1 MEKKYIFGID
11 AGGTKVA
18 YGLFNMDGDLLDRY
32 QHPTDI
38 EADGPAFSDKVIATV
53 KEILEKNHASLEE
66 VHGIGICMPSY
77 IRFETG
83 YIHITSAMVNIR
95 DFGMRDY
102 MEERLGV
109 PVILDNDS
117 NVAALAE
124 HRRGAG
130 QGLKDRVYVAVSTG
144 IGSGI
149 IINNEMFR
157 GSYGW
162 AGESGHMLDT
172 PDDGILCGCGNYGCF
187 MSQVSG
193 RNLPRRLSI
202 RMLKGQESVLSVAE
216 ELNGEALLKAYQAG
230 DPLAIQ
236 EIGHMAHHL
245 AVCVYNIYQLLNINV
260 FVFGGGLTS
269 FGDILFGRV
278 REEFDRYD
286 HIKMPVEFRF
296 AQLKKDFGIIGAAE
310 LLR

>member
-18 YGLFNMDGDLLDRY
+18 YGLFDREGKLLDKQ

-38 EADGPAFSDKVIATV
+38 EADGPAFSEQLIVMINK
-53 KEILEKNHASLEE
+53 ILKDHEASLEE
-66 VHGIGICMPSY
+66 VYGVGICMPSY
-77 IRFETG
+77 IRFEKG
-83 YIHITSAMVNIR
+83 YIHMTSAMVNIK
-95 DFGMRDY
+95 DFAMRDY
-102 MEERLGV
+102 LEERLGV
-109 PVILDNDS
+109 KVVLDNDS
-117 NVAALAE
+117 NAAALAE
-124 HRRGAG
+124 HRQGAG
-130 QGLKDRVYVAVSTG
+130 RGCENMVYMAVSTG

-149 IINNEMFR
+149 IINGGLFR

-172 PDDGILCGCGNYGCF
+172 PDDGIMCGCGNYGCF

-193 RNLPRRLSI
+193 RNLPKRLAV
-202 RMLKGQESVLSVAE
+202 RMLKGKESLLSQAE
-216 ELNGEALLKAYQAG
+216 ELNGEALLKAYEAG
-230 DPLAIQ
+230 DELARE
-236 EIGHMAHHL
+236 EIEHMAHHL
-245 AVCVYNIYQLLNINV
+245 AVCVYNVYQLLNINV
-260 FVFGGGLTS
+260 FVFGGGLTN
-269 FGDILFGRV
+269 FGDVLFGRV

-296 AQLKKDFGIIGAAE
+296 AELKTDFGIIGAAE

>member
-18 YGLFNMDGDLLDRY
+18 YGLFDRAGELLDRY

-38 EADGPAFSDKVIATV
+38 EADGPAFSDQVIATI

-66 VHGIGICMPSY
+66 VYGIGICMPSY

-83 YIHITSAMVNIR
+83 YIHMTSAMVNIQ

-109 PVILDNDS
+109 KVILDNDS

-130 QGLKDRVYVAVSTG
+130 RDCKDMVYMAVSTG

-149 IINNEMFR
+149 IINRDVFR

-172 PDDGILCGCGNYGCF
+172 PDDGIMCGCGNYGCF

-193 RNLPRRLSI
+193 RNLPKRLAI
-202 RMLKGQESVLSVAE
+202 RMLKGKESLLSQAE
-216 ELNGEALLKAYQAG
+216 ELNGEALLKAYEAG
-230 DPLAIQ
+230 DELARE
-236 EIGHMAHHL
+236 EIEHMAHHL
-245 AVCVYNIYQLLNINV
+245 AVCVYNVYQLLNINV
-260 FVFGGGLTS
+260 FVFGGGLTN

-296 AQLKKDFGIIGAAE
+296 AELKKDFGIIGAAE

>member
-18 YGLFNMDGDLLDRY
+18 YGLFDRAGELLDRY

-38 EADGPAFSDKVIATV
+38 EADGPAFSDQVIATI

-66 VHGIGICMPSY
+66 VYGIGICMPSY

-83 YIHITSAMVNIR
+83 YIHMTSAMVNIQ

-109 PVILDNDS
+109 KVILDNDS

-130 QGLKDRVYVAVSTG
+130 RDCKDMVYMAVSTG

-149 IINNEMFR
+149 IINRDVFR

-172 PDDGILCGCGNYGCF
+172 PDAGIMCGCGNYGCF
-187 MSQVSG
+187 MSQISG
-193 RNLPRRLSI
+193 RNLPKRLAI
-202 RMLKGQESVLSVAE
+202 RMLKGKESLLSQAE
-216 ELNGEALLKAYQAG
+216 ELNGEALLKAYEAG
-230 DPLAIQ
+230 DEVARE
-236 EIGHMAHHL
+236 EIEHMAHHL
-245 AVCVYNIYQLLNINV
+245 AVCVYNVYQLLNINV
-260 FVFGGGLTS
+260 FVFGGGLTN

-296 AQLKKDFGIIGAAE
+296 AELKKDFGIIGAAE

>member
-1 MEKKYIFGID
+1 MGKKYIFGID

-18 YGLFNMDGDLLDRY
+18 YGLFDMEGNLLDRY

-53 KEILEKNHASLEE
+53 REILAKNHASLEE

-130 QGLKDRVYVAVSTG
+130 RGCKDMVYVAVSTG

-172 PDDGILCGCGNYGCF
+172 PDEGILCGCGNYGCF

-202 RMLKGQESVLSVAE
+202 RMLKGQESVLSEAE
-216 ELNGEALLKAYQAG
+216 ELNGEALLRAYQAG
-230 DPLAIQ
+230 DELATQ
-236 EIGHMAHHL
+236 EIAHMAHHL